1 MYPQRC
7 GLLRVALAA
16 GSLTALRS
24 ARDEKGRVD
33 VIAIT
38 VVMSYL
44 VRPSF
49 QEALKHDGG
58 MLRLCKIITHGIQQN
73 VSV

>member
-7 GLLRVALAA
+7 GLLRAAHSDGSPAALP
-16 GSLTALRS
+16 S
-24 ARDEKGRVD
+24 ARDEKGHVY

-38 VVMSYL
+38 MVMSYL
-44 VRPSF
+44 VPPSF
-49 QEALKHDGG
+49 QEALKHHSG
-58 MLRLCKIITHGIQQN
+58 MLRLCKIITQGIQQN